1 MYGGLKVKKRYLL
14 CRVRASSGSITASQL
29 YSVVVSKLCELYGWN
44 GKAVAGLKTWQIKD
58 RQNYFILKCSLRGL
72 PYLLMS
78 ITLVSKLNN
87 EWIAI
92 DVLRIS
98 GTIKALL
105 G

>member
-1 MYGGLKVKKRYLL
+1 MYGELKVKKRYLL
-14 CRVRASSGSITASQL
+14 CRVRISSGSITASQL
-29 YSVVVSKLCELYGWN
+29 YSVIMNKLCELYGWN
-44 GKAVAGLKTWQIKD
+44 GKAVTSLKTWQIKD

-72 PYLLMS
+72 PYLL
-78 ITLVSKLNN
+78 ITTTLVNKLNN

-105 G
+105 R